1 MVANYSDGKQVNI
14 AQVALASVSNPDSLI
29 GVTDNNYTLGVGTL
43 TPSVGAAGTGQRG
56 TIVAGSIESSNVD
69 MATEFTNLIVFQRGY
84 EANSKVITTI
94 SQMDQTLLA
103 INP

>member
-1 MVANYSDGKQVNI
+1 M
-14 AQVALASVSNPDSLI
+14 AQSLE
-29 GVTDNNYTLGVGTL
+29 
-43 TPSVGAAGTGQRG
+43 A
-56 TIVAGSIESSNVD
+56 SNVD

-94 SQMDQTLLA
+94 DQMDQTLLA

>member
-1 MVANYSDGKQVNI
+1 MNSPGTAGRGNVI
-14 AQVALASVSNPDSLI
+14 AQ
-29 GVTDNNYTLGVGTL
+29 
-43 TPSVGAAGTGQRG
+43 
-56 TIVAGSIESSNVD
+56 SIENSNVD

-94 SQMDQTLLA
+94 DQMDQTLLA